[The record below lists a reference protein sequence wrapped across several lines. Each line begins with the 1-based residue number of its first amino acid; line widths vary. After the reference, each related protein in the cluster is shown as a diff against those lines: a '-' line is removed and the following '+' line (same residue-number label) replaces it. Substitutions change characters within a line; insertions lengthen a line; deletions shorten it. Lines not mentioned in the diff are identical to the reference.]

1 MTRPVECKTR
11 WPGDPNQVAAD
22 QRFSANGISVF
33 PQNLKRL
40 IPVLL
45 YLQTCHFLL
54 TEGVCCMYQ
63 NSVICIIVIFLN
75 NSTYSIFA
83 VASRVL
89 GQTKH
94 VYDGHTLQLKMYQD
108 RLGNIPDGHDTSQP
122 CIQIPKDLIMQNLN
136 PNVVRYLQSIPD
148 SRKQLENDILRQLKG
163 KVNWA
168 HQVETELRIS
178 CTIKK
183 EDKDARSRIKDW
195 QDVVRQS
202 VNFFISKVEIEK
214 RECLKKI
221 WPEVCAEVGK
231 VRKANKTIAVIER
244 DEEHTLYVVGQP
256 KTVKKIYQQID
267 QMCSEMEE
275 KLEHMRDPINIS
287 SLEKALI
294 EKVDLITNMVQHRPK
309 LKISLQQDELVFEG
323 PPRDLLDSQKELNN
337 FLRNVQKNELKLS
350 KGQLKVLKMLRRQP
364 ENPIDA
370 AMSQYKAVIHSE
382 EQNIVL
388 AGMPVDVNKCQ
399 DIIAAHIK
407 EAMIPVAEDEK
418 NACHGQ
424 SWDKF
429 ANEIFMKC
437 KGTLHLEVAENH
449 STIEVVAY
457 SGDFEGVLEDIRN
470 FIKKNAIKKERLT
483 MSRAHTRMIAQW
495 MVGDLKQIEENF
507 KSYSIQIESLFEG
520 FQIKGTQDGLRPASA
535 RIKQL
540 TEKILGGTHTVTT
553 PGMPYY
559 FTQVESGKAFLR
571 AREER
576 YHVIIHYQS
585 PDETE
590 GIERSIIPSSPDT
603 GRMVEL
609 EQATHEAS
617 GVAIKVLVGDMTQHK
632 VDAIVNAANSELQH
646 IGGLAKAIAD
656 KSKVHWHFGVISV
669 EPQPNSLYCVFI
681 PCLRWFTMRFSFT

>member
-1 MTRPVECKTR
+1 
-11 WPGDPNQVAAD
+11 
-22 QRFSANGISVF
+22 
-33 PQNLKRL
+33 
-40 IPVLL
+40 
-45 YLQTCHFLL
+45 
-54 TEGVCCMYQ
+54 
-63 NSVICIIVIFLN
+63 
-75 NSTYSIFA
+75 
-83 VASRVL
+83 
-89 GQTKH
+89 
-94 VYDGHTLQLKMYQD
+94 MYQD
-108 RLGNIPDGHDTSQP
+108 RLGIIPDGHDTSQP
-122 CIQIPKDLIMQNLN
+122 CIQIPRDLIMQNLN
-136 PNVVRYLQSIPD
+136 PNIVKYLQSIPEV
-148 SRKQLENDILRQLKG
+148 RKQLDNDILRQLKG

-195 QDVVRQS
+195 QQVIRQS

-231 VRKANKTIAVIER
+231 IRKANKIIAVIER

-275 KLEHMRDPINIS
+275 KLDHMRDPINIS

-294 EKVDLITNMVQHRPK
+294 EKVDLITNMVQRRPK
-309 LKISLQQDELVFEG
+309 LKISPQQDELVFEG

-337 FLRNVQKNELKLS
+337 FLRKVQKNELKLS

-370 AMSQYKAVIHSE
+370 KMSQYKAVIHSE

-418 NACHGQ
+418 NACHGH

-495 MVGDLKQIEENF
+495 MVGDLKQIEEIF
-507 KSYSIQIESLFEG
+507 KSYSIKIESLFEG

-540 TEKILGGTHTVTT
+540 TEKILGDTHTVTT

-571 AREER
+571 AREET
-576 YHVIIHYQS
+576 YHVIIHHQS
-585 PDETE
+585 PEETE
-590 GIERSIIPSSPDT
+590 CTERSVIPSSPET

-617 GVAIKVLVGDMTQHK
+617 GVVIKVLVGDMTKHK

-656 KSKVHWHFGVISV
+656 KGKVHWHFGVISV
-669 EPQPNSLYCVFI
+669 GPPPNSLYCVFI
-681 PCLRWFTMRFSFT
+681 PCL